1 MFNKSCRWLDS
12 NSGPLVSEVTALPT
26 APQPLPSNRIFL
38 NGLSQKVPMWGTDA
52 FVLDSISVHCVPALA
67 NSCGQ
72 RFKGPQLSL
81 CQQLHNLFDLL
92 TVSMLLLTVSV
103 LLFTVSM
110 LLLTVSM
117 IQFTVSMTL
126 FTVSMFL
133 FKVSMI
139 LFSLD
144 DSIHSLSDSIY
155 GLYDSIHQSKWLN
168 SAGFEL
174 IKLGR

>member
-52 FVLDSISVHCVPALA
+52 FVIDSISVHCVPALA

-117 IQFTVSMTL
+117 TL
-126 FTVSMFL
+126 FTVSMIL